1 MCLFGTL
8 VTVTVPDTFG
18 SFYRLRLGGLL
29 MFIFRLI
36 GLLLITLALMAL
48 GADALKSLE
57 AGAIEIRSL
66 ASLWSL
72 VHEASYAGFTGWVS
86 STLPAASSPLT
97 TVLSYPAWAVLG
109 VVGII
114 IAGLIRLFR
123 RG

>member
-1 MCLFGTL
+1 LFGTL
-8 VTVTVPDTFG
+8 VTGTVPDTF
-18 SFYRLRLGGLL
+18 SKFYRLGLGGLL
-29 MFIFRLI
+29 MFIFRLL

-72 VHEASYAGFTGWVS
+72 INEASYTGFTGWVS
-86 STLPAASSPLT
+86 STVPAVSNPLA

-109 VVGII
+109 VVGIV
-114 IAGLIRLFR
+114 IAGLIRLVR
-123 RG
+123 RS

>member
-1 MCLFGTL
+1 MCLFGT
-8 VTVTVPDTFG
+8 VVAGTVSNAF
-18 SFYRLRLGGLL
+18 SQIYRLGLGGLV

-72 VHEASYAGFTGWVS
+72 IHEASYVGFTGWVS
-86 STLPAASSPLT
+86 STVPAAANPVT

-109 VVGII
+109 VVGIV

>member
-1 MCLFGTL
+1 MFGTQ
-8 VTVTVPDTFG
+8 VPATVPGVFRE
-18 SFYRLRLGGLL
+18 FYRLRLGGLL
-29 MFIFRLI
+29 MFVFRLI

-48 GADALKSLE
+48 GADVLKSLE

-86 STLPAASSPLT
+86 STVPAAANLLT

-109 VVGII
+109 VIGIV

-123 RG
+123 RS

>member
-1 MCLFGTL
+1 MFGTL
-8 VTVTVPDTFG
+8 VTVTVPDTF
-18 SFYRLRLGGLL
+18 SKFYRLGLGGLL
-29 MFIFRLI
+29 MFIFRLL

-72 VHEASYAGFTGWVS
+72 INEASYTGFTGWVS
-86 STLPAASSPLT
+86 STVPAVSNPLA

-109 VVGII
+109 VVGIV
-114 IAGLIRLFR
+114 IAGLIRLVR
-123 RG
+123 RS

>member
-1 MCLFGTL
+1 LFGTL
-8 VTVTVPDTFG
+8 VTVTVLDAF
-18 SFYRLRLGGLL
+18 SQFYRLGLGGLH
-29 MFIFRLI
+29 MFIFRLL

-72 VHEASYAGFTGWVS
+72 INEASYTGFTGWVS
-86 STLPAASSPLT
+86 STVPAASNPLT

-109 VVGII
+109 VIGIV

>member
-1 MCLFGTL
+1 MFGT
-8 VTVTVPDTFG
+8 VVAGTVSSTLC
-18 SFYRLRLGGLL
+18 SLYRLGLGGLA
-29 MFIFRLI
+29 MFIFRLL

-72 VHEASYAGFTGWVS
+72 IHQASFDGFTGWVS
-86 STLPAASSPLT
+86 ATVPSASAPLG
-97 TVLSYPAWAVLG
+97 TVLAYPAWAVLG
-109 VVGII
+109 VAGIV

-123 RG
+123 RS

>member
-1 MCLFGTL
+1 MFGTL
-8 VTVTVPDTFG
+8 VTVTVPDTF
-18 SFYRLRLGGLL
+18 SKFYRLGLGGLL
-29 MFIFRLI
+29 MFIFRLL

-72 VHEASYAGFTGWVS
+72 INEASYTGFTGWVS
-86 STLPAASSPLT
+86 STVPAVSNPLA

-109 VVGII
+109 VIGIV

>member
-1 MCLFGTL
+1 MFGTL
-8 VTVTVPDTFG
+8 VTGTVPDTF
-18 SFYRLRLGGLL
+18 SKFYRLGLGGLL
-29 MFIFRLI
+29 MFIFRLL

-72 VHEASYAGFTGWVS
+72 INEASYTGFTGWVS
-86 STLPAASSPLT
+86 STVPAVSNPLA

-109 VVGII
+109 VVGIV
-114 IAGLIRLFR
+114 IAGLIRLVR
-123 RG
+123 RS

>member
-1 MCLFGTL
+1 LFGTL
-8 VTVTVPDTFG
+8 VTGTVPDTF
-18 SFYRLRLGGLL
+18 SKFYRLELGGLL
-29 MFIFRLI
+29 MFIFRLL

-72 VHEASYAGFTGWVS
+72 INEASYTGFTGWVS
-86 STLPAASSPLT
+86 STVPAASNPLA

-109 VVGII
+109 VIGIV

>member
-1 MCLFGTL
+1 MFGTL
-8 VTVTVPDTFG
+8 VTVTVPDTF
-18 SFYRLRLGGLL
+18 SKFYRLGLGGLL
-29 MFIFRLI
+29 MFIFRLL

-72 VHEASYAGFTGWVS
+72 INEASYTGFTGWVS
-86 STLPAASSPLT
+86 STVPAASNPLA

-109 VVGII
+109 VIGIV

-123 RG
+123 RS